1 MDLASWRIGAA
12 FAAVAGASM
21 ALTVWLAAPRD
32 EVRAPVRA
40 AAPAPSLGVPV
51 TASEPGDPSGR
62 WVGAMDLGGGSQAWF
77 RFDLAAAQG
86 HLSGTVSVPVG
97 TAAIVNGRVEGRHL
111 SFESRHRLPATG
123 QEVLIRFSGEVDG
136 DSMALS
142 IDSEGAISHLLL
154 QRASLI
160 P

>member
-1 MDLASWRIGAA
+1 MDLASWRNGAA
-12 FAAVAGASM
+12 IAAVAGASM

-32 EVRAPVRA
+32 EPRAPVRA
-40 AAPAPSLGVPV
+40 AALAPSAGVPV
-51 TASEPGDPSGR
+51 AAPEPGDPNGR

-77 RFDLAAAQG
+77 RFDLTAAKGRLGGMA
-86 HLSGTVSVPVG
+86 SVPIG
-97 TAAIVNGRVEGRHL
+97 AAVIINGRVEGRHL

-123 QEVLIRFSGEVDG
+123 QVVLIRFSGELDG

-142 IDSEGAISHLLL
+142 IDSEGAISHLLV
-154 QRASLI
+154 QRSLI